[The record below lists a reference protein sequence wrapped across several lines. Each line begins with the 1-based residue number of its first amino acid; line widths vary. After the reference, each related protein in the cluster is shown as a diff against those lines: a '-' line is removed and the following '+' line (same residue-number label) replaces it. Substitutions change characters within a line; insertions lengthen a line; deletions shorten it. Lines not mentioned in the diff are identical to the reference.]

1 MEVPELHDL
10 RAKITVEADAALDVF
25 SRVTGKDRSEIVRD
39 IIHRWALEQVE
50 ISSLLQSRL
59 RAEGLDA
66 SGQGAPG
73 SVR

>member
-1 MEVPELHDL
+1 MAVPELRDL